1 MPLDS
6 TSGGPSSVPWS
17 GALVVVGDQGD
28 DFERSGELPPIPRT
42 SRVSARQSA
51 RKASATAESRVSKLR
66 TAATAVKAVTR
77 DLRVFEGS
85 RKPSATSPNTSRET
99 EARKESAIMRRGDET
114 LISDAI

>member
-1 MPLDS
+1 M
-6 TSGGPSSVPWS
+6 PWS

-42 SRVSARQSA
+42 SRASAARQSA

-77 DLRVFEGS
+77 DFRVFEGS